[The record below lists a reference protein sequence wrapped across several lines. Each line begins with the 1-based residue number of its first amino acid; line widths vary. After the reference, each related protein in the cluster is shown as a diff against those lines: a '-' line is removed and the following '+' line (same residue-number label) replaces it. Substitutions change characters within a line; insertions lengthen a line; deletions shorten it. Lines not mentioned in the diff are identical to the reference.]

1 MYIYIQVAWCHSWSC
16 TAAKNH
22 FLQQLWGGSQ
32 SSGSPQRREEVSS
45 PLRACHAS
53 QILWQVQPTKKNKW
67 GWPKTETDKERERD
81 IYIYINRL
89 LKTCSKLNQHRSM
102 WLTKYRAIPNKR
114 PQLGIACDWV
124 YIYIYRGSLMP
135 LHMKKHTRPPLH
147 ITIEILHLKVREQGS
162 PVGQRASCRI
172 SWQ

>member
-1 MYIYIQVAWCHSWSC
+1 MITLQVLKITIILQVKPAEQFCIPKLEGNVYIYILLYIYIYILYIYIQVAWCHSWSC

-22 FLQQLWGGSQ
+22 FLQQLLGGSQ

-67 GWPKTETDKERERD
+67 GWPKTETDKERERG

-102 WLTKYRAIPNKR
+102 
-114 PQLGIACDWV
+114 
-124 YIYIYRGSLMP
+124 
-135 LHMKKHTRPPLH
+135 
-147 ITIEILHLKVREQGS
+147 
-162 PVGQRASCRI
+162 
-172 SWQ
+172 

>member
-1 MYIYIQVAWCHSWSC
+1 MITLQVLKITIILQVKPAEQFCIPKLEGNVYIYIYIYIILYIYNNIYYIYIYIQVAWCHSWSC

-81 IYIYINRL
+81 TSIYIYI
-89 LKTCSKLNQHRSM
+89 
-102 WLTKYRAIPNKR
+102 
-114 PQLGIACDWV
+114 
-124 YIYIYRGSLMP
+124 YIYI
-135 LHMKKHTRPPLH
+135 
-147 ITIEILHLKVREQGS
+147 
-162 PVGQRASCRI
+162 
-172 SWQ
+172 

>member
-1 MYIYIQVAWCHSWSC
+1 MYTYKYILYIYIYIQVAWCHSWSC

-67 GWPKTETDKERERD
+67 GWPKTETDKERERG

-124 YIYIYRGSLMP
+124 YIYIEVHWCPCTWKNTPG
-135 LHMKKHTRPPLH
+135 
-147 ITIEILHLKVREQGS
+147 HLF
-162 PVGQRASCRI
+162 I
-172 SWQ
+172 

>member
-1 MYIYIQVAWCHSWSC
+1 MITLQVLKITIILQVKPAEQFCIPKLEGNVYIYIYNYIYILYIYISKSPGATLGHARQRKITSSNSC
-16 TAAKNH
+16 
-22 FLQQLWGGSQ
+22 WVGPQ

-81 IYIYINRL
+81 IYIYRL

-102 WLTKYRAIPNKR
+102 
-114 PQLGIACDWV
+114 
-124 YIYIYRGSLMP
+124 
-135 LHMKKHTRPPLH
+135 
-147 ITIEILHLKVREQGS
+147 
-162 PVGQRASCRI
+162 
-172 SWQ
+172 